1 MPEIVF
7 LYVTAPNGEVAAR
20 IARTLVE
27 EKLAACVNVM
37 SEMRS
42 FYDWEG
48 RVELSLELPLLVK
61 TTKAAAP
68 RARDRIMALHPYD
81 EPCVAAL
88 PVAAEGSSAGYLQW
102 IANATTA

>member
-27 EKLAACVNVM
+27 EKLAACVNIL

-42 FYDWEG
+42 FYEWEG
-48 RVELSLELPLLVK
+48 KIELSLELPLIVK
-61 TTKAAAP
+61 TTKAAGP
-68 RARDRIMALHPYD
+68 KARDRIVALHPYD
-81 EPCVAAL
+81 EPCVATL
-88 PVAAEGSSAGYLQW
+88 PIAEEGSSSGFLKW
-102 IANATTA
+102 IETATKA